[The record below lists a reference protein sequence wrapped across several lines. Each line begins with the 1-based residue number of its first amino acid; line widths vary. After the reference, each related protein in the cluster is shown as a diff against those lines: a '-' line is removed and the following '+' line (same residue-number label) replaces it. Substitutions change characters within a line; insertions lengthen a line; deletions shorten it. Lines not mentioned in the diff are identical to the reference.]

1 MTAPE
6 PRAAGAESNARGLV
20 VIVVAVLV
28 GLLLL
33 LNAGDGGGGGETAA
47 PGGTPSTTGDLGDT
61 TPSTEATTSTSAPTS
76 GRAPSEVKALV
87 LNGGG
92 PAGAAASTSTT
103 IGNAG
108 YTMGEPANSP
118 VTVETTTFFY
128 ADDYQTEATAIA
140 LLLGKSPDALEPLV
154 DAGLGTAAGDANVVV
169 VLGPDTPPVS
179 STTTTTSAPAN

>member
-6 PRAAGAESNARGLV
+6 PRAAGVDSNARGLA
-20 VIVVAVLV
+20 VIVVAVVV

-33 LNAGDGGGGGETAA
+33 ANAGGGGGTSTDAAPEGQPITTAPLGETTTTEAITTTTAA
-47 PGGTPSTTGDLGDT
+47 
-61 TPSTEATTSTSAPTS
+61 AA
-76 GRAPSEVKALV
+76 GRAPSEVKVLV

-92 PAGAAASTSTT
+92 PPGAAAATSTT

-108 YTMGEPANSP
+108 YTMGEAANSP
-118 VTVETTTFFY
+118 VTVEATTFFY
-128 ADDYQTEATAIA
+128 AEDYQTEATAIA

-154 DAGLGTAAGDANVVV
+154 DAGLGGAEADANVVV

-179 STTTTTSAPAN
+179 GN

>member
-6 PRAAGAESNARGLV
+6 PRSTGIDSNARGLV
-20 VIVVAVLV
+20 VIVVAVVV
-28 GLLLL
+28 GVLLLA
-33 LNAGDGGGGGETAA
+33 NAGGGGGSGADTPPSSSPVTTADL
-47 PGGTPSTTGDLGDT
+47 GGTATTD
-61 TPSTEATTSTSAPTS
+61 ATTSTTAAPA
-76 GRAPSEVKALV
+76 GRAPSEVKVLV

-92 PAGAAASTSTT
+92 PSGAAGATSTT

-118 VTVETTTFFY
+118 VTVSATTFFY
-128 ADDYQTEATAIA
+128 AADYQSEATAIA

-154 DAGLGTAAGDANVVV
+154 DAGLGGAQGDASVVV

-179 STTTTTSAPAN
+179 TTTVPAAGN